1 MNFNDFLMVFNEL
14 YYIILHY
21 ITLYYIILHYICHG
35 HGHGHGTI
43 INTWA
48 RRPGHATH
56 VLKTV
61 VFPHTASKPNTEH
74 DTVPFLCPNQKPNTT
89 HNG

>member
-1 MNFNDFLMVFNEL
+1 MGTPYFFRIFDPPEACPWEPLIFWG
-14 YYIILHY
+14 HY
-21 ITLYYIILHYICHG
+21 ITLYYIILHYIC

-61 VFPHTASKPNTEH
+61 AYSRSQFQ
-74 DTVPFLCPNQKPNTT
+74 LR
-89 HNG
+89 